1 METTGTSPATPNV
14 SDTDTGT
21 PPSYSELTMLMAR
34 ARRERSLVLA
44 ALIGKAFGGIAG
56 VAKRLR
62 PEHLWHKASH
72 SSV

>member
-1 METTGTSPATPNV
+1 MESTGISPAAPNIP
-14 SDTDTGT
+14 DTGIGA
-21 PPSYSELTMLMAR
+21 PPSYPELDMLMAR

-44 ALIGKAFGGIAG
+44 ALIGKAFAGIAG
-56 VAKRLR
+56 LAKRLR